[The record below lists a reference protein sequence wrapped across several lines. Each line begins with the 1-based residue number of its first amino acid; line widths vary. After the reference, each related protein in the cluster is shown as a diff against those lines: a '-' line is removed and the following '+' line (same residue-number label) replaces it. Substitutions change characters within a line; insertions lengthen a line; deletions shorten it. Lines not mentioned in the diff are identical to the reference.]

1 MPKFKYDDIE
11 INYRKEGSGEPL
23 VLISGLGSNMRR
35 WDFQIPHFI
44 DKMMVITL
52 DNRGTG
58 ESSRPTYSFTMD
70 MFVEDVKHLLDH
82 LNIKEKIHLCG
93 ISMGGMIAQHFTMKY
108 PDVVKT
114 LLLLATTPKTET
126 AGIAQPSDSFRKSF
140 DDPEA
145 AFQTRL
151 AVLYTSPFRRKIKK
165 DEQLF
170 DKLKSVVVENPTT
183 AQDYFNQAAAIA
195 GHDTIDQLS
204 KIKQPT
210 LILVGNKDR
219 LAPHQNSELLHEYIP
234 NSKLEIID
242 GVGHGFI
249 VEVAE
254 KVNETMW
261 NFIKEHLG

>member
-11 INYRKEGSGEPL
+11 INYRKEGNGEPL

-35 WDFQIPHFI
+35 WDFQIPHFL
-44 DKMMVITL
+44 DKMTVISL

-58 ESSRPTYSFTMD
+58 SSSRPNYSFTMD

-82 LNIKEKIHLCG
+82 LNITEKIHLCG
-93 ISMGGMIAQHFTMKY
+93 ISMGGMIAQHFTLKY
-108 PDVVKT
+108 PEAVKT

-165 DEQLF
+165 DAQLY
-170 DKLKSVVVENPTT
+170 DKLKNEVVENPTT

-195 GHDTIDQLS
+195 GHDTTEQLS
-204 KIKQPT
+204 NIKQPT

-219 LAPHQNSELLHEYIP
+219 LAPHRYSELLHTNIP

-254 KVNETMW
+254 KVNETIW
-261 NFIKEHLG
+261 SFLKEHLG